1 MLEKILLV
9 EAGEIKSL
17 KVNIR
22 VVEPWAYGAS
32 CTS

>member
-9 EAGEIKSL
+9 EAGKVKSL

-22 VVEPWAYGAS
+22 VAEPWAYGAS
-32 CTS
+32 WTS